1 MNKYEAMV
9 IIKPELSE
17 DERKAVLAQLTD
29 TITANTGT
37 VAQAGVWA
45 ERRKLQF
52 PIKKHAEGVY
62 YLIDFSAEPGAIEKI
77 LGVYKLNDNVLRT
90 LITVHESK

>member
-9 IIKPELSE
+9 IMKPELSE

-45 ERRKLQF
+45 ERKKLQF
-52 PIKKHAEGVY
+52 SIKKHAEGVY
-62 YLIDFSAEPGAIEKI
+62 YLNDFSAAPGAIEKI